1 MAYIDF
7 AAEDTLLAR
16 AATPLGDAPRHDVTP
31 LVTKAVADK
40 GLSALEWSVVALA
53 QRDRLSS
60 LAKPGRLSVA
70 LGTVFGAR
78 RPNPRLADP
87 RLEALRRMAVL
98 SWHRGF
104 SIPSH
109 ELRAFH
115 AAGFTTAQYETLLTS
130 ILPARPG
137 PGRFA

>member
-7 AAEDTLLAR
+7 ATDAVLAGPPV
-16 AATPLGDAPRHDVTP
+16 TPRHDPTP
-31 LVTKAVADK
+31 ADAT

-53 QRDRLSS
+53 QRDGMGS
-60 LAKPGRLSVA
+60 LGQPGRLSIA
-70 LGTVFGAR
+70 LGNVFGTR
-78 RPNPRLADP
+78 GHNPRLADP

-104 SIPSH
+104 AVPVN

-115 AAGFTTAQYETLLTS
+115 AAGFSPAQYDTLLAS
-130 ILPARPG
+130 ISAARL
-137 PGRFA
+137 RRDTRA